1 MIKINNLKIK
11 KIKAVKIN
19 IKIEYIQ
26 SNILTVSATY
36 FFKSFCHISF
46 YTKRLQKKVSTHRG
60 LVTIFYFTRPMD
72 RKRTTF

>member
-36 FFKSFCHISF
+36 FFKSFCHLF
-46 YTKRLQKKVSTHRG
+46 TQRDCKKKFLPAGG
-60 LVTIFYFTRPMD
+60 L
-72 RKRTTF
+72 

>member
-46 YTKRLQKKVSTHRG
+46 YTKIAKKG
-60 LVTIFYFTRPMD
+60 FYPQGACDYFLFHPAD
-72 RKRTTF
+72 G